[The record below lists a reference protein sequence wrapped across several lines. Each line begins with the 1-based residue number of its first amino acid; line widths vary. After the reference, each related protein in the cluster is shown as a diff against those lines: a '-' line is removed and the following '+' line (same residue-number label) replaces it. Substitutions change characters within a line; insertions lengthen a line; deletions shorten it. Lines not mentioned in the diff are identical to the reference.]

1 MAKASLTSKFN
12 FYLMLELLD
21 LIFKTL
27 GAEKDDNLTV
37 ISHFHAQTLGLT
49 LESVNET
56 QYYGPFKCSL
66 ISCGTVNLCLTRKF

>member
-1 MAKASLTSKFN
+1 MAKASLTSKFK

-27 GAEKDDNLTV
+27 GAEKDDKFLTV
-37 ISHFHAQTLGLT
+37 FSHFHTQTLSLT

-56 QYYGPFKCSL
+56 LLWPIQMYLNFLRYC
-66 ISCGTVNLCLTRKF
+66 